1 MKADKFVSS
10 IRYTHNN
17 AESEEGMFRQV
28 FTGLKAIEISSKKNN
43 GFFVANF
50 IKFEEKKRVI
60 IGKIRTSD
68 KTTL

>member
-10 IRYTHNN
+10 IRYTHNK

-28 FTGLKAIEISSKKNN
+28 FTGLKSVEIAPKSKK
-43 GFFVANF
+43 GFFAANF
-50 IKFEEKKRVI
+50 IKFEKDKKVI
-60 IGKIRTSD
+60 MCKIRTSD